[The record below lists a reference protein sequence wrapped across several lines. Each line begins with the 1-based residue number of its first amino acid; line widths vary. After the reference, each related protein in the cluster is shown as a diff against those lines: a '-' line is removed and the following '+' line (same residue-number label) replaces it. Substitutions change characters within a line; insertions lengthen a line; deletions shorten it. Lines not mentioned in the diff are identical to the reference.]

1 MYRLLLLEQPQ
12 MKLELGFS
20 LERRV
25 GKNGAALPRN
35 VQDGPLTGQQISAKR
50 DRPLH
55 CEPDMLALVH

>member
-1 MYRLLLLEQPQ
+1 MELEI
-12 MKLELGFS
+12 GFS

-25 GKNGAALPRN
+25 GKNGAALSRN
-35 VQDGPLTGQQISAKR
+35 IQDGPLTGQQITAKR

>member
-1 MYRLLLLEQPQ
+1 MYRLLLLEQLQ
-12 MKLELGFS
+12 MELEIGFS

-25 GKNGAALPRN
+25 GKNGAALSRN
-35 VQDGPLTGQQISAKR
+35 IQDGPLTGQQITAKR

>member
-1 MYRLLLLEQPQ
+1 MYRLLLLEQLQ
-12 MKLELGFS
+12 MELEIGFS

-25 GKNGAALPRN
+25 GKNGTALSRN
-35 VQDGPLTGQQISAKR
+35 IQDGPLTGQQITAKR